1 MSEPKAASLL
11 AQSIPSTY
19 ADVPAKRGALYKQV
33 LKRLKNNK
41 RSLLGLW
48 MVSLF
53 IFIAIL
59 APWISPYDPLEQNMD
74 KLLQAPSLSHP
85 FGTDEYGRDI
95 LSRIFY
101 GSRISLMVGIV
112 GVVISVVFGVA
123 FGTIAGYFGG
133 KIESVIMRVTDIFMA
148 FPGFLLALAI
158 VSVLGPGMVN
168 LMIAI
173 GIFSVPS
180 FIWITRSAVLSVKNK
195 EYIEASRS
203 MGAKHRRIIFKH
215 IIPNS
220 IAPIIVLSALR
231 VATAILSA
239 SGLSFL
245 GMGAQPPSPEW
256 GAMLSAGREFLRT
269 APHLSIVPGIAIM
282 LVVLGFNLLGDG
294 LRDALDPKMKV

>member
-1 MSEPKAASLL
+1 MSEPKAASLP
-11 AQSIPSTY
+11 AQSMPATY
-19 ADVPAKRGALYKQV
+19 NDAPARRGTLYKQV
-33 LKRLKNNK
+33 LKRLKSNK

-53 IFIAIL
+53 IIIAIL

-133 KIESVIMRVTDIFMA
+133 KIESVIMRITDIFMA

-203 MGAKHRRIIFKH
+203 MGAKHRRIILKH
-215 IIPNS
+215 ILPNS

>member
-1 MSEPKAASLL
+1 MSEPKAVPISVQVSPAAAPIRSGLL
-11 AQSIPSTY
+11 RQI
-19 ADVPAKRGALYKQV
+19 
-33 LKRLKNNK
+33 LKRVGSNK
-41 RSLLGLW
+41 RSMIGLW
-48 MVSLF
+48 IVTLF
-53 IFIAIL
+53 MLIAIL

-74 KLLQAPSLSHP
+74 KLLQSPSLSHP
-85 FGTDEYGRDI
+85 LGTDEYGRDM

-123 FGTIAGYFGG
+123 LGTIAGYFGG
-133 KIESVIMRVTDIFMA
+133 RIEALIMRITDIFMA

-158 VSVLGPGMVN
+158 VSVLGPGMMN

-180 FIWITRSAVLSVKNK
+180 FTWISRSAVLSIKSK

-203 MGAKHRRIIFKH
+203 MGAKHSRIIFKH

-220 IAPIIVLSALR
+220 IAPIIVLSTLR

-256 GAMLSAGREFLRT
+256 GTMLSTGREFLRA
-269 APHLSIVPGIAIM
+269 APHISIVPGVAIM
-282 LVVLGFNLLGDG
+282 LVVLGFNMLGDG

>member
-1 MSEPKAASLL
+1 M
-11 AQSIPSTY
+11 PSAY
-19 ADVPAKRGALYKQV
+19 DDGPAKREALYKQV
-33 LKRLKNNK
+33 LKRLISNK

-48 MVSLF
+48 IVGLF

-74 KLLQAPSLSHP
+74 MLLQAPSLSHP

-133 KIESVIMRVTDIFMA
+133 KIESVIMRITDIFMA

-203 MGAKHRRIIFKH
+203 MGAKHRRIILKH